1 MNSSLAFISGAT
13 SGLGKELAYRL
24 AKEKVPLFLTARKEE
39 ELLLLQEE
47 LSSLTQVQICPADL
61 TLPSDMKNLLEQIS
75 LHTPDLVFHAA
86 GLGLYGNCL
95 SFPLDKQR
103 TMIQVNIDAAFQI
116 TYTAAKALRK
126 IGKKGTIVQIG
137 SMAAHFL
144 YPRFALYAASKRCIE
159 DLCLSLDEEL
169 RCFGIR
175 VLVAVPGRFVSPFLQ
190 KSYRSIAENSWSMIP
205 LEKVATLILRQ
216 VEKQKKRKV
225 IDFRY
230 KILYAVSLLIP
241 KRLLARYL

>member
-24 AKEKVPLFLTARKEE
+24 AKKKIPLFLTARKEE

-47 LSSLTQVQICPADL
+47 LSSFTQVQICPADL
-61 TLPSDMKNLLEQIS
+61 TVPLEIENLLEQIS
-75 LHTPDLVFHAA
+75 LYTPDLVFHAA

-95 SFPLDKQR
+95 AFPLNKQR
-103 TMIQVNIDAAFQI
+103 AMIQVNIDAAFQI

-126 IGKKGTIVQIG
+126 IGKKGTIIQIG
-137 SMAAHFL
+137 SMAAHFI

-169 RCFGIR
+169 KCFGIR
-175 VLVAVPGRFVSPFLQ
+175 VLVAVPGRFVSPFME
-190 KSYRSIAENSWSMIP
+190 KSHRVISENSWSMIP

-216 VEKQKKRKV
+216 AEKQKKRMV

-230 KILYAVSLLIP
+230 KLLYALSLLIP
-241 KRLLARYL
+241 KTVLSKYL